1 MSVVH
6 LVMTILPPAMLFAVT
21 QPLMVDGRIKL
32 YNASSKLPVSGLPQI
47 LITHDFPP
55 MFLSQ
60 QLLLFWA
67 GRKKEDAD
75 LPFVTYIFTSLF
87 SEVYCQYLGLLR
99 LMTLLGIGSRQQ
111 PVRQR
116 TVLHPYLV
124 VVVVV
129 VVVDDDRFLYR
140 AILRSRADSLRSH
153 VILHE

>member
-6 LVMTILPPAMLFAVT
+6 PVMMILPPVTLFAVT

-32 YNASSKLPVSGLPQI
+32 YNARSKLPVSSLPQI

-75 LPFVTYIFTSLF
+75 LLFVTYIFTSLF
-87 SEVYCQYLGLLR
+87 SEVYCHYLGLLG
-99 LMTLLGIGSRQQ
+99 LMTLFGIGNRQQ

-124 VVVVV
+124 VVVV
-129 VVVDDDRFLYR
+129 DDDRFYIALFSALEQTHCAR
-140 AILRSRADSLRSH
+140 M
-153 VILHE
+153 

>member
-6 LVMTILPPAMLFAVT
+6 LVMMILLMVTLFAVT
-21 QPLMVDGRIKL
+21 QPLVVDRRIKL
-32 YNASSKLPVSGLPQI
+32 YNARSKLPVSSLPQI

-87 SEVYCQYLGLLR
+87 SEVYCQDLGVLR
-99 LMTLLGIGSRQQ
+99 LMTLFSRHRQPTTAGS
-111 PVRQR
+111 PENS
-116 TVLHPYLV
+116 PP
-124 VVVVV
+124 
-129 VVVDDDRFLYR
+129 
-140 AILRSRADSLRSH
+140 SLPGCCCCC
-153 VILHE
+153 

>member
-6 LVMTILPPAMLFAVT
+6 LVMMILLPVTLFAVT
-21 QPLMVDGRIKL
+21 QPLVVDRRIKL
-32 YNASSKLPVSGLPQI
+32 YNARSKLPVSSLPQI

-87 SEVYCQYLGLLR
+87 SEVYCQDLGVLR
-99 LMTLLGIGSRQQ
+99 LMTLFSRHRQPTTAGS
-111 PVRQR
+111 PENS
-116 TVLHPYLV
+116 PP
-124 VVVVV
+124 
-129 VVVDDDRFLYR
+129 
-140 AILRSRADSLRSH
+140 SLPGCCCCC
-153 VILHE
+153 